1 MALSP
6 KQMKALELLT
16 CGKGLT
22 YKVIAEETGV
32 SPKTLWNWR
41 YGKDFTE
48 FQEEL
53 KKLNDDRW
61 MAAVDAAREGA
72 ISLCRD
78 GNQKMI
84 EFVLKN
90 EGFNPT
96 QKVEAD
102 VSSTQSG
109 MRFITADRSRF
120 GQKRLPNSK
129 AFNQSYG
136 PTP

>member
-1 MALSP
+1 MALNP

-22 YKVIAEETGV
+22 YKVIAEEVGV
-32 SPKTLWNWR
+32 SPKTIWNWR
-41 YGKDFTE
+41 CGKDFTE

-53 KKLNDDRW
+53 TKLDDDRW
-61 MAAVDAAREGA
+61 MAAVDVAREGA

-102 VSSTQSG
+102 VNSTIVINIG
-109 MRFITADRSRF
+109 DEEDATD
-120 GQKRLPNSK
+120 
-129 AFNQSYG
+129 
-136 PTP
+136 